1 MWLVDAI
8 VGVLE
13 RLAPLRWEENT
24 EVVSARGGGN
34 PRLKCVG
41 VRVWPSLERC

>member
-24 EVVSARGGGN
+24 EVSARGGGN